1 MTTDVLVLAPEA
13 LYGRQLVDEV
23 GAAMHV
29 AQHSVAPP
37 WSKFNCVLTRIAA
50 GADRIDNERTKVRS
64 HAAPHAAQ
72 LLGSGCIPSPNLKLK
87 CSPTTRAGTTD
98 SARQRRAHAALLT
111 AQHKL

>member
-13 LYGRQLVDEV
+13 LDDRQLADEV

-50 GADRIDNERTKVRS
+50 GADRIDDERTKVRS
-64 HAAPHAAQ
+64 HAAPHA
-72 LLGSGCIPSPNLKLK
+72 
-87 CSPTTRAGTTD
+87 TTRAGTTD